1 VISTRNWPASRL
13 LSSTS
18 AERSVALGT
27 QLLAR
32 AGITIDGDKPW
43 DIQIKNPEFLAR
55 VFRDGTLAFGKSYM
69 DGWWE
74 SEQLDETI
82 ARILGARLDEA
93 IRESWVMLAHV
104 VRARLV
110 NLQAVSRAFEVG
122 EKHYDIGNDLYS
134 RMLDD
139 RMVYTCGYWKDAA
152 DIHQAQENK
161 LDLVCRKIGL
171 EKGMRVLELGCGWG
185 SFARFAAE
193 RYGAEVTGYTV
204 SKEQAEL
211 ARERCEG
218 LPVDIR
224 LSDYRAAQ
232 GTYDRVISI
241 GIMEHVGAKNYRT
254 YMEVANRCLVDDGI
268 AFVHTIASNVTRKTL
283 DPWFHKYIFPN
294 AHLPTIAQLGAAME
308 GLFVL
313 EDLHNI
319 GEHYDKTLMAWNER
333 FEASWDEI
341 KSAYDERF
349 RRMWRFYLL
358 SCAGGFRAR
367 FTQLYQ
373 IVMTK
378 MGRTQPATARS
389 I

>member
-1 VISTRNWPASRL
+1 MITNPAARL

-18 AERSVALGT
+18 IDRSNALGT
-27 QLLAR
+27 ELLAR
-32 AGITIDGDKPW
+32 AGITVNGDKPW
-43 DIQIKNPEFLAR
+43 DIQIKNPELFAR
-55 VFRDGTLAFGKSYM
+55 VFRDGTLAFGESYM

-74 SEQLDETI
+74 SDQLDETI
-82 ARILGARLDEA
+82 ARILAARLDED

-110 NLQAVSRAFEVG
+110 NLQRVTRAFEVG
-122 EKHYDIGNDLYS
+122 EKHYDIGNDLYE
-134 RMLDD
+134 RMLDS
-139 RMVYTCGYWKDAA
+139 RLVYTCGYWADAA
-152 DIHQAQENK
+152 DLDAAQEAK

-204 SKEQAEL
+204 SKEQAQL
-211 ARERCEG
+211 ARERCAD

-224 LSDYRAAQ
+224 LEDYRAAS

-254 YMEVANRCLVDDGI
+254 YMEVADRCLVDDGI
-268 AFVHTIASNVTRKTL
+268 AFVHTIAGNRSRKTV

-294 AHLPTIAQLGAAME
+294 ANLPSIAQLGAAME

-319 GEHYDKTLMAWNER
+319 GEHYDKTLMAWNQR
-333 FEASWDEI
+333 FEAAWPEI
-341 KSAYDERF
+341 AGAYDERF

-358 SCAGGFRAR
+358 SSAGGFRSR
-367 FTQLYQ
+367 FIQLYQ

-378 MGRTQPATARS
+378 PGRTQPATARS